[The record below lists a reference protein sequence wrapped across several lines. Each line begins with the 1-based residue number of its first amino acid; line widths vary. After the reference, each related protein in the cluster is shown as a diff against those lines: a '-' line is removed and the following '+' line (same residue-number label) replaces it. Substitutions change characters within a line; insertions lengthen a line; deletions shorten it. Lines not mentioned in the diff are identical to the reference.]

1 MENDELKRNLNDIT
15 NDNSKIKSKLLDLEK
30 KFANLER
37 DYTER
42 LGQKEEE
49 LNKNYEKIIQELEE
63 NKEKNI
69 NKISKENHELKQQN
83 DDLQKQ
89 IQKLLLKS
97 KAFESQDRP
106 SEKPE
111 NKQLP
116 QNSSPILIINEM
128 MTPSSASMYKPST
141 EKAKDPK
148 TNTVLQ
154 QKTFGGLT
162 PINESQQE
170 ENNSSGESRTPKKP
184 ESLKKMSSGGLN
196 PQNQSSGGMVVNSN
210 NGNNSMN
217 NGTNSTSS
225 NNERIVVNQNPMIP
239 RQSSMVVTNNA
250 SNSNNNNANPTPNN
264 EKTMT
269 SSVNT
274 NPMIPKQSSLI
285 YSQKVPQTQI
295 QSTSI
300 NSQLNSQMKIA
311 EINQNKL
318 LQAKTSDG
326 KTQLR
331 NPFAKDSGK
340 DPTNS
345 SFGKEKSSNPNPND
359 SKPELYKTDSQ
370 NSQSRTDLRA
380 SNIMNS
386 FNPFKQSAELAAKKD
401 AAAGGRDKKVIMF
414 NLMENH
420 KKMTEGVNSGYM
432 GNYSSNKY

>member
-1 MENDELKRNLNDIT
+1 MENDELKRNLSDIT

-49 LNKNYEKIIQELEE
+49 LNKNYEKILQDLEE

-106 SEKPE
+106 AEKSE
-111 NKQLP
+111 NKQMN

-128 MTPSSASMYKPST
+128 MTPSSASMYKTST

-154 QKTFGGLT
+154 QKTFGGLA

-170 ENNSSGESRTPKKP
+170 ENNSSGETRTPKKP

-210 NGNNSMN
+210 NNNNSIN
-217 NGTNSTSS
+217 NGTNPNSL
-225 NNERIVVNQNPMIP
+225 NNERTIINTNPMIP
-239 RQSSMVVTNNA
+239 RQSSMVVNN
-250 SNSNNNNANPTPNN
+250 NSNNTNNNNVNSAANN
-264 EKTMT
+264 EKNM
-269 SSVNT
+269 SSTINT
-274 NPMIPKQSSLI
+274 NPMIPNQSSLI
-285 YSQKVPQTQI
+285 YSQTIPQNQS

-331 NPFAKDSGK
+331 NPFAKDGAK
-340 DPTNS
+340 EATNN
-345 SFGKEKSSNPNPND
+345 SFGREKTSNPNPND

-386 FNPFKQSAELAAKKD
+386 FNPFKQSAEMAAKKD
-401 AAAGGRDKKVIMF
+401 VAAGRDKKVIMF

-420 KKMTEGVNSGYM
+420 KKMSEGVNSGYM